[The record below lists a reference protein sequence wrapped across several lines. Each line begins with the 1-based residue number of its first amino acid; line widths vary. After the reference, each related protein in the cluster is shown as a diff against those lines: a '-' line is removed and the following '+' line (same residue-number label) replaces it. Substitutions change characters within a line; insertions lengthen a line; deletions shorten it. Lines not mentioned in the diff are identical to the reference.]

1 LVGKSVWCAVIYS
14 SGYPFAKVVCIAFRP
29 SRCVLEGLQF
39 HLLCESTPHN
49 IKMQLTDAKIIWL
62 NAVLVPAADLEHS
75 KGLLKYAVTP

>member
-1 LVGKSVWCAVIYS
+1 M
-14 SGYPFAKVVCIAFRP
+14 
-29 SRCVLEGLQF
+29 LEGLQF